1 MGGPFDPA
9 TSADAGARLVTVQ
22 REEGTSGYLDS
33 MNRRLSFPTAMATV
47 LIGLAVTW
55 GACTAESVVGPAQP
69 DLPEV
74 TPEYRTPTAQ
84 VFGIVTPSSWDEPTY
99 NERAQLGRVLFH
111 DRMLSQNGAVSC
123 NSCHLQSHG
132 FAEPK
137 ALSHGLREELTE
149 RNASHLVNPGTQ
161 FAYFWDGRAND
172 LTTQVTMPIENHV
185 EMGFRSLDALV
196 KRLDGLDYYD
206 PLFEAAYGDPV
217 PNVDR
222 IQDALSTF
230 LRSLVSCR
238 SKMDVAIA
246 DAMPEVWNP
255 WGVMD
260 GTVTLQGLT
269 PLEREGFELFHGKAQ
284 CANCHGGPHFNGWG
298 LDFADIGLDEDSDGE
313 AAPINTTGGFFG
325 GWGPTAMKVPSLRN
339 VALTAPYMHDG
350 RFATIDEVLDHYSHG
365 IQDVPSLDPRL
376 RDWEGG
382 TVLPFQDDILID
394 IFLPP
399 NATTG
404 QAPPVRMN
412 FTPEERMALKAFL
425 HSLTD
430 LEFVQDPRFSNPF
443 DS

>member
-1 MGGPFDPA
+1 
-9 TSADAGARLVTVQ
+9 
-22 REEGTSGYLDS
+22 
-33 MNRRLSFPTAMATV
+33 MNRRLPLRSALALTG
-47 LIGLAVTW
+47 IGLALTW
-55 GACTAESVVGPAQP
+55 AACTADPHIGPARP
-69 DLPEV
+69 TVPHMA
-74 TPEYRTPTAQ
+74 PEYRTQTAQ
-84 VFGIVTPSSWDEPTY
+84 VFGIQTPSASEAPTY

-123 NSCHLQSHG
+123 NTCHLQSHG

-137 ALSHGLREELTE
+137 VLSQGLREELTE
-149 RNASHLVNPGTQ
+149 RNASHLANPGVQ

-172 LTTQVTMPIENHV
+172 LTTQVTMPVENHV

-196 KRLDGLDYYD
+196 SRLAELDYYG
-206 PLFEAAYGDPV
+206 PLFEAAYDDPI
-217 PNVDR
+217 PDVDR

-246 DAMPEVWNP
+246 NAMPETWNP
-255 WGVMD
+255 WGVLD
-260 GTVTLQGLT
+260 GSITLEGLT
-269 PLEREGFELFHGKAQ
+269 PLEQEGFELFHGKAQ

-298 LDFADIGLDEDSDGE
+298 LDFADIGLDADAEGGAST
-313 AAPINTTGGFFG
+313 PQITGGFFG

-350 RFATIDEVLDHYSHG
+350 RFATIDDVLDHYSHG

-382 TVLPFQDDILID
+382 VILPFQDDILID
-394 IFLPP
+394 IFPAP
-399 NATTG
+399 NAIQG

-412 FTPEERMALKAFL
+412 FSPEERIALKAFL

-443 DS
+443 IDS